1 MMEFV
6 ISNSICELQHAQEK
20 EWTQMHNTEVPE
32 ERCMKGKQQKSSS
45 ENAASEGSSRQLD
58 TFDLEKR
65 RLKEI
70 KRGN

>member
-1 MMEFV
+1 MYRRRNEHKCT
-6 ISNSICELQHAQEK
+6 ILKYHGEK
-20 EWTQMHNTEVPE
+20 Y
-32 ERCMKGKQQKSSS
+32 ERETTKRGS